1 MKKFIVIILSIIT
14 ITITSTTAFAAPI
27 PRESAPLNATEAQI
41 QITEVENGMDMNTAI
56 KAAYEKIYQTADAT
70 FNYDEQF
77 SLDTCYRDIP
87 AVGMEMFT
95 VARKLLLE
103 AKK

>member
-1 MKKFIVIILSIIT
+1 
-14 ITITSTTAFAAPI
+14 
-27 PRESAPLNATEAQI
+27 
-41 QITEVENGMDMNTAI
+41 MDMDTAI
-56 KAAYEKIYQTADAT
+56 KAAYEKIYQSVNIS

-95 VARKLLLE
+95 VARKLLNS
-103 AKK
+103 AKIK

>member
-1 MKKFIVIILSIIT
+1 MQDTMTQRKQKT
-14 ITITSTTAFAAPI
+14 
-27 PRESAPLNATEAQI
+27 
-41 QITEVENGMDMNTAI
+41 
-56 KAAYEKIYQTADAT
+56 AYEKIYQSADT
-70 FNYDEQF
+70 SFNYDEQF

-103 AKK
+103 AAVK

>member
-1 MKKFIVIILSIIT
+1 MQALK
-14 ITITSTTAFAAPI
+14 
-27 PRESAPLNATEAQI
+27 E
-41 QITEVENGMDMNTAI
+41 
-56 KAAYEKIYQTADAT
+56 AYEIIYKSADAS

-87 AVGMEMFT
+87 AVGNEKFT

-103 AKK
+103 TKK

>member
-1 MKKFIVIILSIIT
+1 MEEELKILLADIII
-14 ITITSTTAFAAPI
+14 
-27 PRESAPLNATEAQI
+27 EVQNGKDYMEALK
-41 QITEVENGMDMNTAI
+41 E
-56 KAAYEKIYQTADAT
+56 AYEIIYKSVNPS

-87 AVGMEMFT
+87 AVGMGKLT